1 MPARPADAGEQALL
15 RSSRSSSV
23 ADYLDKPHREYYNE
37 EAQEGTKTNRSQSSL
52 GSERS
57 GSVGNVRRGSTTSP
71 DPGIDAPLSRPVFM
85 LKRTDAGVSDA
96 KG

>member
-23 ADYLDKPHREYYNE
+23 ADYLDRPHREYYNE
-37 EAQEGTKTNRSQSSL
+37 GVQEGTKTNRSQSSL

-57 GSVGNVRRGSTTSP
+57 GRAGSVRRGSTMSP
-71 DPGIDAPLSRPVFM
+71 DPGINAPLLPV
-85 LKRTDAGVSDA
+85 
-96 KG
+96 